1 MMLFIKSIT
10 NHKYTRLAGVASAVV
25 ILASAIVYLQLK
37 PDTNKSIDS
46 DYLTY
51 IHAHT
56 GGVVQ
61 RNSSIKVQFASPL
74 RDSVKLT
81 DGKLFEFEPKITGKW
96 SWIDESTVEFV
107 PSDLM
112 KSNQQY
118 DVKLDLSLL
127 YQVPP
132 HLCYFNF
139 AFSTAALDAEMYD
152 LNLISLNPDD
162 ISKYKL
168 EATLITS
175 DVESSMLIEKCV
187 NAKYR
192 GKAVTLKWEHKPD
205 SITHLLIIDT
215 IIRTKERNEIS
226 LQFDGS
232 YIDINNVFERKLSV
246 PSLSEFEIIDVKVV
260 ESEAQYI
267 RIFFSDPLLNS
278 QQMDGLVYL
287 NEPGNDGF
295 KFDINKNE
303 LRCYPNNRLSGIFQ
317 LHIVDA
323 VKNVLGYKLP
333 KRFSQAITFSDE
345 KPSVEILGSG
355 VIMPNSDRLILP
367 FESVCLRAVDVTV
380 VRIFERNVEQFLQ
393 VNTLKD
399 EYQLKRVGRPVA
411 YKTIRLD
418 KNKMSDLRRTT
429 RFALDISEI
438 IKEEPGAIYNVKL
451 SFRPSYSLYRCDGDT
466 SFMNEGTQEEESM
479 ESLLKNYEIE
489 NNIYDYDNEYYDYD
503 YDYDWRQRD
512 NPCNKSYYNSSR
524 WVSRNVLA
532 TDIGLIIKSGENGEM
547 NCYANDLA
555 TGKAIQGVNVRILD
569 YQNQP
574 VGTGVT
580 DSKGEVKIATGRKPY
595 LVVAEKGKSKTYLR
609 IDDASSLMLSRFDI
623 QGVNIQKGLKGF
635 IYAERGIWRPGDS
648 VFLNFMLDDRLQQV
662 PSNQPVIM
670 ELYNPFG
677 QMSRRI
683 VTTTHTNRLYSFG
696 TRTESDAPTG
706 TWIVKVKVGSI
717 NFTKNIRVET
727 VQPNRLKIN
736 MALNK
741 PYYKRNQQI
750 ASVLKSNWLHG
761 APAQNLKATVEASY
775 ASFKTTFPKYAEYV
789 FDDPTKQYISES
801 ETVFAGMLNE
811 SGEASI
817 SHTFISGDDAP
828 GMLNLNLLTKVYEP
842 GGNYSFD
849 RFSVPYYPHQR
860 YVGVKNILSKRD
872 GVLQTDTTHK
882 LDFVLLSPEGK
893 LITEQTEL
901 EVKIYRLDWRFWWDQ
916 SNQNLTNYAE
926 DTYYSTIQKAR
937 VKCVNG
943 TASWNFRINY
953 PDWGRYLIKVKDA
966 TSGHSTGIIVYL
978 DWPSYYGTTP
988 KGVVNEAAYL
998 TCATSKAEYNIG
1010 ETVSVSFPSSANAR
1024 ALISIENGTKVV
1036 QSFWVNTDNGST
1048 TATFAATKDMLP
1060 NAYAHV
1066 TFIQPHAQEQNSLPM
1081 RMYGIAPFTVSDP
1094 STHLNPVIAVANVVR
1109 SEEAFEVKV
1118 SETKGKK
1125 MTYTLAIVDEGLLD
1139 LTRFVTP
1146 NPHSAFYAH
1155 EALGVKTWDMY
1166 DFVLGAS
1173 GIAMDRIIPV
1183 GGDEGLNRKGNN
1195 NQANR
1200 FKPVVKFIGPF
1211 VYNGKQNSHTITL
1224 PQYIGAVRVMVVA
1237 SNVSDGSYGCSEKS
1251 VTVRNPLMVLAT
1263 LPRALGLNEETN
1275 LSVSLFALEKD
1286 VKGAELSIQCNDL
1299 IEHVGP
1305 DKKLVDVYKK
1315 ADGLATFKLKTR
1327 TKSGIGKIKVTL
1339 KGAGYTATQEIELNI
1354 RNANPYIY
1362 EHVNAEISPNQD
1374 WKQQLKLPGNP
1385 GTNTVLVEVSTLPN
1399 LNINKRLDYLIQY
1412 PYGCAEQVTSSA
1424 FPQLVIGTIA
1434 DFQEL
1439 RQNQIQL
1446 NINAAISRLLG
1457 YENTDG
1463 GFAYW
1468 PGLNYND
1475 DWTTSYIGH
1484 FLLTSQKYGYKVP
1497 QSVIN
1502 GWKQYQRAA
1511 AGRWSPE
1518 GGFKKVYS
1526 EMVQAYRLYTL
1537 ALSKS
1542 PDFGAMNRL
1551 KEQQDMQSLAKW
1563 LLAGAYAIS
1572 GQKKVA
1578 QEIIAVLPLSVDQSK
1593 DNYLSYGSQLRDDA
1607 IVLSVLNAL
1616 GETPKA
1622 EMVLKSIAFRLSS
1635 NEWHNTQAISWAL
1648 ISVSDYLQNDK
1659 KESGLAFTYIDQK
1672 GNTIKVSTK
1681 SKVKIIEIPLG
1692 NATNLNAGI
1701 QASSSKLYAKFVMRG
1716 KPLSVSNTS
1725 NNSKIQMEVQ
1735 YTDISGNPIDITTLK
1750 QGTQFYSKVSI
1761 RHMGITRENYENMAL
1776 SNIFP
1781 SGWEIQNV
1789 RVEGQLNVSKSS
1801 PFTFQDIR
1809 DDRVNTFFNLNYNQ
1823 SVVYYVLLNASY
1835 LGNYVMPV
1843 INCEAMYDNSVY
1855 ANVSGGMVKI
1865 LPSK

>member
-1 MMLFIKSIT
+1 M
-10 NHKYTRLAGVASAVV
+10 
-25 ILASAIVYLQLK
+25 
-37 PDTNKSIDS
+37 
-46 DYLTY
+46 
-51 IHAHT
+51 
-56 GGVVQ
+56 
-61 RNSSIKVQFASPL
+61 
-74 RDSVKLT
+74 
-81 DGKLFEFEPKITGKW
+81 LFEFEPKVKGKW

-107 PSDLM
+107 PSEMM
-112 KSNQQY
+112 KSGQQY
-118 DVKLDLSLL
+118 NVKLDLSLL
-127 YQVPP
+127 FKVPS
-132 HLCYFNF
+132 HLRYFNF
-139 AFSTAALDAEMYD
+139 AFNTAYQDAEIYD
-152 LNLISLNPDD
+152 LNLISLNSDE

-168 EATLITS
+168 EGTLITT
-175 DVESSMLIEKCV
+175 DVESSLQIEKCV
-187 NAKYR
+187 KAYYR
-192 GKAVTLKWEHKPD
+192 GQGVTLRWEHKPD
-205 SITHLLIIDT
+205 SITHLLIVDT
-215 IIRTKERNEIS
+215 ILRSKERNEIS

-232 YIDINNVFERKLSV
+232 YIDVNNTFERKLTV
-246 PSLSEFEIIDVKVV
+246 PSLSDFEVIDVKVV
-260 ESEAQYI
+260 ESDAQNI
-267 RIFFSDPLLNS
+267 SIFFSDPLLNS

-295 KFDINKNE
+295 KYAINKNE

-333 KRFSQAITFSDE
+333 KVYTQAITFSDE
-345 KPSVEILGSG
+345 KPGVKIVGSG

-429 RFALDISEI
+429 RFALDLSEI
-438 IKEEPGAIYNVKL
+438 IKAEPGAIYNVKL

-466 SFMNEGTQEEESM
+466 SFMKDETQDEESM

-489 NNIYDYDNEYYDYD
+489 NNIYDHDNDYYDFE

-512 NPCNKSYYNSSR
+512 NPCNKSYYNNTR
-524 WVSRNVLA
+524 WVSRNVLT

-569 YQNQP
+569 YQNQSL
-574 VGTGVT
+574 GTGIT

-595 LVVAEKGKSKTYLR
+595 LAVAEKGKCKTYLR
-609 IDDASSLMLSRFDI
+609 IDDASALMLSRFDI
-623 QGVNIQKGLKGF
+623 QGVNIQKGIKGF

-648 VFLNFMLDDRLQQV
+648 VFLNFMLDDRLKPV

-670 ELYNPFG
+670 ELYNPSG
-677 QMSRRI
+677 QMSRRA
-683 VTTTHTNRLYSFG
+683 VTTTHTNRLYSFS

-717 NFTKNIRVET
+717 IFSKNIRIET

-741 PYYKRNQQI
+741 PYYKRNQPI

-761 APAQNLKATVEASY
+761 APAQKLKVTVEASY
-775 ASFKTTFPKYAEYV
+775 ASSKTTFPKYTEYV
-789 FDDPTKQYISES
+789 FDDPTKQYTSES
-801 ETVFAGMLNE
+801 ETVFTGVLNE

-817 SHTFISGDDAP
+817 SHTFTSGDDAP

-860 YVGVKNILSKRD
+860 YVGVKNIMSQSKP
-872 GVLQTDTTHK
+872 VLQTDTTHK
-882 LDFVLLSPEGK
+882 IDFVLLSPEGK
-893 LITEQTEL
+893 LISDQTEL
-901 EVKIYRLDWRFWWDQ
+901 EVKVFRLDWRFWWDQ

-926 DTYYSTIQKAR
+926 DTYYSPIQKAK

-943 TASWNFRINY
+943 NASWNFRINY

-978 DWPSYYGTTP
+978 DWPSYYGSTP

-998 TCATSKAEYNIG
+998 TCATSKAGYNIG

-1024 ALISIENGTKVV
+1024 ALISIENGTKIVH
-1036 QSFWVNTDNGST
+1036 SFWINTDNGST

-1066 TFIQPHAQEQNSLPM
+1066 TFIQPHAQVQNSLPM

-1094 STHLNPVIAVANVVR
+1094 STHLNPIITVANVVR

-1118 SETKGKK
+1118 SESKGKK

-1146 NPHSAFYAH
+1146 NPHSALYAH

-1211 VYNGKQNSHTITL
+1211 VYNGKQNLHTIKL

-1237 SNVSDGSYGCSEKS
+1237 SSVSDGSYGCAEKS
-1251 VTVRNPLMVLAT
+1251 LAVRNPLMVLAT

-1286 VKGAELSIQCNDL
+1286 VKGAELSIQCNEL
-1299 IEHVGP
+1299 IEPVGP
-1305 DKKLVDVYKK
+1305 IKKLVDVYKK
-1315 ADGLATFKLKTR
+1315 ADGLAIFKLKTKM
-1327 TKSGIGKIKVTL
+1327 KSGIGKIKILL
-1339 KGAGYTATQEIELNI
+1339 KGSGFTATQDIELNI

-1362 EHVNAEISPNQD
+1362 EHINAEISPNKT
-1374 WKQQLKLPGNP
+1374 WKKQLKLPGTQ
-1385 GTNTVLVEVSTLPN
+1385 GTNTILVEVSTLPN

-1412 PYGCAEQVTSSA
+1412 PYGCAEQVTSAA
-1424 FPQLVIGTIA
+1424 FPQLVIGSIV
-1434 DFQEL
+1434 DFPEF
-1439 RQNQIQL
+1439 RQNQIQR
-1446 NINAAISRLLG
+1446 NINAAINRLMG
-1457 YENTDG
+1457 YQNSDG
-1463 GFAYW
+1463 GFSYW
-1468 PGLNYND
+1468 PGINYND
-1475 DWTTSYIGH
+1475 DWTTCFIGH
-1484 FLLTSQKYGYKVP
+1484 FMLASQKYGYKVP
-1497 QSVIN
+1497 LSVIN

-1511 AGRWSPE
+1511 AGRWSSE
-1518 GGFKKVYS
+1518 GGYKKAYT

-1542 PDFGAMNRL
+1542 PEFGAMNRL
-1551 KEQQDMQSLAKW
+1551 KEQQNMQSLAKW

-1578 QEIIAVLPLSVDQSK
+1578 QEIISMLPLSVDQSEG
-1593 DNYLSYGSQLRDDA
+1593 NYLSYGSQLRDDA
-1607 IVLSVLNAL
+1607 IVLSVLNDL

-1622 EMVLKSIAFRLSS
+1622 EMALKSIALRLSS
-1635 NEWHNTQAISWAL
+1635 NEWYNTQAISWAL
-1648 ISVSDYLQNDK
+1648 ISVSDYLQKDK
-1659 KESGLAFTYIDQK
+1659 KEDGLKFTYTDEK
-1672 GNTIKVSTK
+1672 GNPVKVSTK
-1681 SKVKIIEIPLG
+1681 SKTKMIEMNIG
-1692 NATNLNAGI
+1692 NATTLNAGI
-1701 QASSSKLYAKFVMRG
+1701 QANSDKLYAKFVIRG
-1716 KPLSVSNTS
+1716 QPLSESNVS

-1735 YTDISGNPIDITTLK
+1735 YTDISGNPIDINNLK
-1750 QGTQFYSKVSI
+1750 HGVQFYSKVSI
-1761 RHMGITRENYENMAL
+1761 RHLGRTRENYENMAL
-1776 SNIFP
+1776 SQIFP

-1801 PFTFQDIR
+1801 PFAYQDIR

-1823 SVVYYVLLNASY
+1823 SVVYYILLNASY
-1835 LGNYVMPV
+1835 AGNYVMPI
-1843 INCEAMYDNSVY
+1843 INCEAMYDNSIY
-1855 ANVSGGMVKI
+1855 ANISGGMVKVI
-1865 LPSK
+1865 PAK